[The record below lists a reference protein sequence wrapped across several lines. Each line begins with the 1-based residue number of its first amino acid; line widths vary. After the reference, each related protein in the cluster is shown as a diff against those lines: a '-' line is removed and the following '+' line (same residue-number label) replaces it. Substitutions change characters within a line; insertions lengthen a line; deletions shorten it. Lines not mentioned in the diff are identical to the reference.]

1 MEKTIEELIDEF
13 GIEFTENP
21 FIKER
26 PDEVTIYENE

>member
-13 GIEFTENP
+13 GVEFIENP